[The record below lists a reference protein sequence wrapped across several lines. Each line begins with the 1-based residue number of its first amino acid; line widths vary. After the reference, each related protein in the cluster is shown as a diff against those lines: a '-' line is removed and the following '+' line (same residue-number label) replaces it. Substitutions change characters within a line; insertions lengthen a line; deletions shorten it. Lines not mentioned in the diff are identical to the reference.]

1 MNLFLQHFNPFR
13 RLKRYLIYKY
23 KHKTNIDGLSK
34 NFDNLGIDEIFK
46 YFNTDKATTWNDGE
60 DIGHGYSKFY
70 EKYLKIF
77 KNKKINILE
86 IGSYAGASA
95 AAFAKYFPN
104 AEIFCLDINLISFKF
119 SSKRFHVF
127 GIDAVNYKMMLKFL
141 NKIDFFNKVQYFD
154 IIIDDG
160 SHDLSDQLKTLNYY
174 YKYVKPGGYYVI
186 EEYKFSNYFDHL
198 NTNEDLNVEELINKV
213 NKKEFFA
220 SKLIEK
226 DTINLF
232 LKKSKSI
239 FTYKGNTRISDIA
252 FFETNVD

>member
-1 MNLFLQHFNPFR
+1 MNIIQGKLNFFSLFKRNFLY
-13 RLKRYLIYKY
+13 RLKSKI
-23 KHKTNIDGLSK
+23 NIDNHPDFKEKS
-34 NFDNLGIDEIFK
+34 IDDLFS
-46 YFNTDKATTWNDGE
+46 YYNCDKANFTSEGKNKS
-60 DIGHGYSKFY
+60 HGYSKFY
-70 EKYLKIF
+70 EKHFHSL

-104 AEIFCLDINLISFKF
+104 AEIFCLDINLRSFKF

-160 SHDLSDQLKTLNYY
+160 SHDLSDQLKALNYY

>member
-1 MNLFLQHFNPFR
+1 MNCSIIIPAYNEDSSI
-13 RLKRYLIYKY
+13 YL
-23 KHKTNIDGLSK
+23 L
-34 NFDNLGIDEIFK
+34 IDELI
-46 YFNTDKATTWNDGE
+46 E
-60 DIGHGYSKFY
+60 IS
-70 EKYLKIF
+70 
-77 KNKKINILE
+77 NIP
-86 IGSYAGASA
+86 I
-95 AAFAKYFPN
+95 
-104 AEIFCLDINLISFKF
+104 
-119 SSKRFHVF
+119 
-127 GIDAVNYKMMLKFL
+127 
-141 NKIDFFNKVQYFD
+141 

-198 NTNEDLNVEELINKV
+198 NTNEDLNIEELINKV